1 MAEEKAMR
9 SKGVVTK
16 FNDQKGYGFI
26 QPEDGSEDLFVH
38 QTAIKSDGYRS
49 LREGQEVEFTTILD
63 GDKAKAADVT
73 SPGGGPVDTAPR
85 RGNNTSRYGDR
96 RNDGNGY
103 GYRSGGGGGGGGE
116 CFNCGEFGHMARDC
130 GGGGSGN
137 GGGCYNC
144 GGFGHMARECPSGN
158 RGGGGGGSGGACFS
172 CGEPGHMARDCV
184 RSGGGGYSR
193 GGGGCFNC
201 GEPGHFARECK
212 STS

>member
-9 SKGVVTK
+9 SKGMVTK

-26 QPEDGSEDLFVH
+26 QPEDGGDDLFVH
-38 QTAIKSDGYRS
+38 QTAIKSEGYRS
-49 LREGQEVEFTTILD
+49 LREGQEVEFTVILD

-73 SPGGGPVDTAPR
+73 APGGGPVDTAPR
-85 RGNNTSRYGDR
+85 RGNNSNSRGGYGDR

-103 GYRSGGGGGGGGE
+103 GYRSGE

-130 GGGGSGN
+130 GGGGS

-158 RGGGGGGSGGACFS
+158 RGGGSGGACFS
-172 CGEPGHMARDCV
+172 CGEPGHMARDCMH
-184 RSGGGGYSR
+184 SGGGGRSG

-201 GEPGHFARECK
+201 GESGHFARECK